1 LRIEFGV
8 TGQDESPTQSYISF
22 VRRPRRWALS
32 VDVVYAGFVDEDCPQ
47 FAHRNANPAPSPS
60 ILRSVPSGAGSPFD
74 HVLIDV
80 RDGVQQP
87 GGLGSFNSVERHP
100 GFMPTGSLTVDLPT
114 RR

>member
-1 LRIEFGV
+1 
-8 TGQDESPTQSYISF
+8 
-22 VRRPRRWALS
+22 
-32 VDVVYAGFVDEDCPQ
+32 
-47 FAHRNANPAPSPS
+47 
-60 ILRSVPSGAGSPFD
+60 VPSGAGSLFD
-74 HVLIDV
+74 QVLIDV